1 MIQTDRIT
9 IEKFQSIIG
18 DLDNSTNKDVTA
30 ALDFLKEDFD
40 ETKNMILGL
49 SNHLDNIESLY
60 NQVLIEY
67 NKRQHG

>member
-67 NKRQHG
+67 NKRQNG